1 MEVPMIFWKK
11 AFFLPIALSFAI
23 ASTDLYPQSSWAQK
37 SIAPALKFGDPLPA
51 NAFVELAKLINPA
64 VVNIST
70 STLPKMRPGGGGARD
85 PFFDMLQEFYG
96 FRMQPQTQRP
106 MQALGTGFVIREDG
120 LIVTNNHVIQGAD
133 KIQVQLSEKS
143 KLFDAKLIGSD
154 ERTDIALIKITTS
167 EKLPVAQ
174 LGLSKDMEV
183 GEWVAA
189 FGNPYGQGHTMTK
202 GIISAKGREIGEIN
216 KFPLIQ
222 TDAPI
227 NPGNSGG
234 PLVNMRGQVIGVNS
248 AIDARAQGI
257 GFAIPIDEVKAI
269 IPMLEKE
276 GRIRKGYI
284 GVGLDELNPQ
294 AAMYLGLKEAAGALI
309 ASVDPSGPAGR
320 AGLKPYDVITEYN
333 SKKIEGVRD
342 LTDSVADTPIGN
354 KAKVKVIREG
364 KAKTLEVTVADRPEN
379 PRMRGPGGKPKYSG
393 PTKTAPNN
401 FGFAL
406 ADINDMLRQQFNIGP
421 EAGNHPVVT
430 EVVPGSKA
438 DESGMLPGDVVLEV
452 NRKEVTSAQEVLKQV
467 KKSPLTLRVARGD
480 GILILTF

>member
-1 MEVPMIFWKK
+1 MSSWKK
-11 AFFLPIALSFAI
+11 LLFIPFLLSTLVSFSISFSHSAL
-23 ASTDLYPQSSWAQK
+23 AQK

-70 STLPKMRPGGGGARD
+70 STLPKMRPHGGGGGGRD

-96 FRMQPQTQRP
+96 FQMQPQTQRP

-120 LIVTNNHVIQGAD
+120 LIVTNNHVIEGAD

-143 KLFDAKLIGSD
+143 KLYDAKLVGSD
-154 ERTDIALIKITTS
+154 ERTDIALIKIVAPD
-167 EKLPVAQ
+167 KLAVAQ
-174 LGLSKDMEV
+174 LGVSKDMEV

-222 TDAPI
+222 TDTPI

-269 IPMLEKE
+269 IPQLEKE
-276 GRIRKGYI
+276 GHIRKGYI
-284 GVGLDELNPQ
+284 GVGLDDINPQ
-294 AAMYLGLKEAAGALI
+294 AAAYLGLKTSSGALI

-333 SKKIEGVRD
+333 SKKIGGVRD
-342 LTDSVADTPIGN
+342 LTDNVADTPVGN
-354 KAKVKVIREG
+354 KAKIKVIREG
-364 KAKTLEVTVADRPEN
+364 SSKTIEVTITDRPDRN
-379 PRMRGPGGKPKYSG
+379 KMKAAFGKPKIQA
-393 PTKTAPNN
+393 PTRAVNSL
-401 FGFAL
+401 GFAIS
-406 ADINDMLRQQFNIGP
+406 DITDSLRQEFSLSPSIR
-421 EAGNHPVVT
+421 NHPVVT
-430 EVVPGSKA
+430 EVTPGSKA
-438 DESGMLPGDVVLEV
+438 DEIGMMAGDVLLEV
-452 NRKEVTSAQEVLKQV
+452 NRKEITSAQDVAKQLK
-467 KKSPLTLRVARGD
+467 KGPMTLRVARGD